1 MNSKSMFLGLAPWIL
16 FSLVAERVGADH
28 VTVAAGLACLAAL
41 ALTIYEATRS
51 SWKILDVA
59 GVATFGVI
67 AVIGI
72 VGSHHVDE
80 MLVDFGR
87 GGSTFVLAAIMAI
100 SALTIP
106 FTEQYARE
114 TVDKSL
120 WHSPIF
126 RAKNRSIS
134 LLWAGAVFVIA
145 ISHTVAGVLAATDT
159 ASGAH
164 PGNILLNWVIPIAL
178 ILFAVKRTRA
188 IADAPGN
195 SALVEPRRQSH
206 PRTESL

>member
-1 MNSKSMFLGLAPWIL
+1 MNAKSMILGLAPWIL
-16 FSLVAERVGADH
+16 FSVVAERVGADH
-28 VTVAAGLACLAAL
+28 VALAAGLACLVAL
-41 ALTIYEATRS
+41 ALTIYEAMRSS

-67 AVIGI
+67 AAIGV
-72 VGSHHVDE
+72 VGSNHVDE
-80 MLVDFGR
+80 MLVNFGR

-100 SALTIP
+100 SAFTIP

-114 TVDKSL
+114 SVDPSL

-134 LLWAGAVFVIA
+134 LMWAGAIFLIA
-145 ISHTVAGVLAATDT
+145 IAHTVAGILASTDA

-164 PGNILLNWVIPIAL
+164 PGSILLNWIIPIAV
-178 ILFAVKRTRA
+178 IIFAVKRTRA
-188 IADAPGN
+188 IADAPASPKLSEQPG
-195 SALVEPRRQSH
+195 R
-206 PRTESL
+206 